1 MKKVIFI
8 FVLLFLSFGV
18 SVDVSVAQQWK
29 VYTTADG
36 LIENSIC
43 SIREDKKGYL
53 WFTTGFAG
61 ASRYDGVRFQNLQA
75 SDGLASDNIYFTLA
89 DKAGNVWFATDR
101 GVSRYDGKE
110 FQNFTMEDGLA
121 GNNVT
126 FIMEY
131 VNGNLWFVTD
141 RGVSIYDGKIFDDSD
156 VLADN
161 NVTFILKGRNGNLWW
176 GTKGGA
182 YKNNSKIKGVLEEA
196 NISFILEDRSG
207 NLWFATTD
215 RGVIRYDGKD
225 SLNFTTKDGLVNDSI
240 QSILEDSRGDLWFGT
255 DKGISRYDGKNFEN
269 FTEINNS
276 IALDFV
282 ESILEDSDGNLWFG
296 TANGACKY
304 TMERLQQFTDENGLA
319 DNSIEVIMEDKEGNL
334 WFGMVNGVS
343 KYDGKVFENF
353 MVGNSILSMLQDSKG
368 YLWFGTESGVSKY
381 DGTNFKPINEE
392 NPQMNTAVIAILED
406 RVANLWFAT
415 SEGVIKYNT
424 SEEVIKGF
432 LPLDDVSEMLM
443 DRDDNLWLGSWTDG
457 IHKYEKTLRP
467 IASLRDGKSRKH
479 YTIKNAG
486 PASNHITWILET
498 QGGNLWFGFEGEMT
512 QTEGGARGGVCR
524 FDGTDFKNFTTDNG
538 LPSDSIEVA
547 LEDSKGN
554 LWFGTAD
561 KGVVK
566 YNGSSS
572 DESLFFQTI
581 TKADGLISNNVRSIL
596 SDSAGNIWFGTDEGV
611 SKYDSKHFQTI
622 RLKDRLTLGYI
633 RTIFEDRNG
642 TMWFITTHDGV
653 IRYTPPAKEI
663 RPRIHLTQIEA
674 DKIYYNVDEIR
685 VPSTTKRITFEY
697 KGVSFNTKPNKMLY
711 TYQLEGH
718 DGNWHTST
726 DGRSRYENLKPGHY
740 QFKVKA
746 IDEDLHYSDLPA
758 TVDIDI
764 FRPFY
769 LTLPFVISIIF
780 GGICLLGGGGYLI
793 AQLNKQRRI
802 SAQLRERLRKQ
813 EEAERIQAAMMRA
826 LRQLVAGV
834 AHEFNNLIGPIS
846 SNNDISSRTISK
858 IKEILFE
865 ESPLR
870 LLTVMENI
878 NQTNKIASER
888 IATIVTNLR
897 RFVRLDEA
905 EWQFADI
912 HEGIDNVIALME
924 SEFSSRI
931 KITRDYSDIPKI
943 YCSPSSL
950 NQVFMSKL
958 KNASEAIEG
967 EGEVKIRTYAQQE
980 HVKIE
985 ISDTGKGIPE
995 EHYDRIF
1002 EPGFTKK
1009 DVGVGV
1015 GLGLSIC
1022 KKIIVDEHK
1031 GRIDVSSEL
1040 GKGTTFTITLP
1051 QYHNGEEKTQ

>member
-18 SVDVSVAQQWK
+18 SVYVSAFGRLLREPIAQQWK
-29 VYTTADG
+29 VYTAGDG

-61 ASRYDGVRFQNLQA
+61 TSRYDGVRFQNLQA
-75 SDGLASDNIYFTLA
+75 TDGLASDNIYFTLA

-101 GVSRYDGKE
+101 GISRYDGKE
-110 FQNFTMEDGLA
+110 FQNFTMADGLA

-126 FIMEY
+126 FIMEDID
-131 VNGNLWFVTD
+131 GNLWFVTD
-141 RGVSIYDGKIFDDSD
+141 RGVSIYDGRVFDDSD

-161 NVTFILKGRNGNLWW
+161 NVTFILGRNDNLWL
-176 GTKGGA
+176 GTKNGA
-182 YKNNSKIKGVLEEA
+182 YKNNIKIEGILREA
-196 NISFILEDRSG
+196 NISFILADRSG

-215 RGVIRYDGKD
+215 RGVIRYGSKD

-255 DKGISRYDGKNFEN
+255 DKGISRYDGKEFEN

-319 DNSIEVIMEDKEGNL
+319 DNSIEVIREDKEGNL
-334 WFGMVNGVS
+334 WFGTVNGVS
-343 KYDGKVFENF
+343 KYDGKVFDNF

-406 RVANLWFAT
+406 REANLWFAT

-424 SEEVIKGF
+424 SEEAIKSF
-432 LPLDDVSEMLM
+432 PPLDDVSEMLM
-443 DRDDNLWLGSWTDG
+443 SRDDSLWISSWTDG
-457 IHKYEKTLRP
+457 IHTV
-467 IASLRDGKSRKH
+467 ASPWDGKSWKH
-479 YTIKNAG
+479 YTKENAG
-486 PASNHITWILET
+486 LASNHITWVLET
-498 QGGNLWFGFEGEMT
+498 QEGNLWFGFEGEMT
-512 QTEGGARGGVCR
+512 QTGGICR
-524 FDGTDFKNFTTDNG
+524 FDGIDFKNFTTDNG

-566 YNGSSS
+566 YDGRSS
-572 DESLFFQTI
+572 DESLRFQTI
-581 TKADGLISNNVRSIL
+581 TKADGLISNNVRLIL
-596 SDSAGNIWFGTDEGV
+596 SDSAGNLWFGTDEGV
-611 SKYDSKHFQTI
+611 SKYDGEHFQTI

-633 RTIFEDRNG
+633 RTIFEDSKG

-653 IRYTPPAKEI
+653 IRYTPPAKKI

-697 KGVSFNTKPNKMLY
+697 KGISFNTKPNKMLY

-718 DGNWHTST
+718 DGDWHTSK
-726 DGRSRYENLKPGHY
+726 DRRRRYENLKPGHY
-740 QFKVKA
+740 QFRVKA
-746 IDEDLHYSDLPA
+746 IDEDLHYSARPA
-758 TVDIDI
+758 TVEIDI

-780 GGICLLGGGGYLI
+780 GGICLLGGGGYLTV
-793 AQLNKQRRI
+793 QLNKQRRI

-813 EEAERIQAAMMRA
+813 EETEQIQGAKMES

-834 AHEFNNLIGPIS
+834 AHEINNPIGVIS
-846 SNNDISSRTISK
+846 SNNDVFSRTIRK
-858 IKEILFE
+858 IKEILTKEYLPKIE
-865 ESPLR
+865 ENRQLNR
-870 LLTVMENI
+870 MLAALDNTY
-878 NQTNKIASER
+878 QTSKMASER
-888 IATIVTNLR
+888 IAKIVNNLR
-897 RFVRLDEA
+897 SFVRLDEA

-912 HEGIDNVIALME
+912 HEGLDNAIALME
-924 SEFSSRI
+924 MEPEFKDI
-931 KITRDYSDIPKI
+931 KVTKDYGNIPKI
-943 YCSPSSL
+943 YCSPS
-950 NQVFMSKL
+950 Q
-958 KNASEAIEG
+958 
-967 EGEVKIRTYAQQE
+967 
-980 HVKIE
+980 
-985 ISDTGKGIPE
+985 
-995 EHYDRIF
+995 
-1002 EPGFTKK
+1002 
-1009 DVGVGV
+1009 
-1015 GLGLSIC
+1015 
-1022 KKIIVDEHK
+1022 
-1031 GRIDVSSEL
+1031 
-1040 GKGTTFTITLP
+1040 
-1051 QYHNGEEKTQ
+1051 